1 MATGLHDKK
10 IVLTETVSR
19 LAVVEGRLKALT
31 SSDPQG
37 SETVRFQMI
46 RDDLAG
52 QLTADELAAYEK
64 SKVVELTPKEKKEAA
79 ERLRLEMEANRDKPS
94 I

>member
-19 LAVVEGRLKALT
+19 LAVVEGRLKALMSGNPT
-31 SSDPQG
+31 SA
-37 SETVRFQMI
+37 EAARFQMI
-46 RDDLAG
+46 RDDLAS
-52 QLTADELAAYEK
+52 QLTEAELAAYEK
-64 SKVVELTPKEKKEAA
+64 SKLVELTPKEKKEAA

>member
-1 MATGLHDKK
+1 MADGLQNKK

-31 SSDPQG
+31 NMDPQNP
-37 SETVRFQMI
+37 ETARFQMI

-52 QLTADELAAYEK
+52 QLTEDELAAYEK
-64 SKVVELTPKEKKEAA
+64 SKNKELTPKEKKEAA

>member
-1 MATGLHDKK
+1 MTDGLKNTK

-31 SSDPQG
+31 SSDPQ
-37 SETVRFQMI
+37 SAECARFQMI

-52 QLTADELAAYEK
+52 QLSEDELAAYEQ
-64 SKVVELTPKEKKEAA
+64 SKNKELSPKEKKEAA
-79 ERLRLEMEANRDKPS
+79 ERLRIEMEANRDKPS